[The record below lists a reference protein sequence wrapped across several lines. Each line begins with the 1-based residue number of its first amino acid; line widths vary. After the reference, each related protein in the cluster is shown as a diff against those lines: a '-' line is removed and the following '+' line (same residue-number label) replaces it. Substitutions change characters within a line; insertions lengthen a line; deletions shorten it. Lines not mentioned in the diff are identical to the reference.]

1 MAQFSYK
8 IEKEIA
14 VISDTGKLS
23 TELNLISYSGN
34 EPKYDL
40 RRWSTG
46 SGEKKMQKG
55 IALTRDEL
63 VTLRE
68 VLNAIGD
75 I

>member
-8 IEKEIA
+8 IIKEIA
-14 VISDTGKLS
+14 VIGDTGTLT

>member
-8 IEKEIA
+8 IIKEIA